1 MDTKQ
6 TGPRHAGGEQGT
18 TIPSGPR
25 GGLRLTDQEAE
36 PDLDWKAE
44 ALHQCR
50 MALVRAKAQ
59 AFAAGYL
66 THFNGQGRSATPEQW
81 GGAMLVAWRQ
91 GYDAAAAEVQ
101 SESH

>member
-1 MDTKQ
+1 M
-6 TGPRHAGGEQGT
+6 
-18 TIPSGPR
+18 
-25 GGLRLTDQEAE
+25 
-36 PDLDWKAE
+36 
-44 ALHQCR
+44 
-50 MALVRAKAQ
+50 RAKAQ